1 MMFGSRKQFE
11 YRECDAC
18 ASVWLAQDLT
28 SEELSEYYG
37 EGYYSYEKK
46 SDSGLHQWILN
57 RRDRA
62 ELGEWSPIGRVM
74 AARRP
79 NTTIRMIGTLGLSKK
94 ARILDVGC
102 GGGRLL
108 DRLKGIGF
116 AHLMGV
122 DPFVDAHQTS
132 LAGVPIKKGYLA
144 DLPDQF
150 DLIMFHH
157 ALEHTIN
164 PIDDLIAARKHLAPG
179 GKCLVRIPTV
189 SSHAWERY
197 GVDWV
202 QLDAPRHT
210 AIPSRAGMAKAVALA
225 GFRLADT
232 IDDSTPFQFEG
243 SERYRAD
250 VPLLKHDFPISP
262 EDRARFVRD
271 SASLNAQER
280 GDQVGFV
287 LAL

>member
-1 MMFGSRKQFE
+1 MMFGSRQSFE
-11 YRECDAC
+11 YRECDEC
-18 ASVWLAQDLT
+18 GSVWLAPDMT
-28 SEELSEYYG
+28 PAELGEYYG
-37 EGYYSYEKK
+37 PNYYSYGARK
-46 SDSGLHQWILN
+46 DNFLHHWV
-57 RRDRA
+57 
-62 ELGEWSPIGRVM
+62 LGEWSPVGRIM
-74 AARRP
+74 ASRRP
-79 NTTIRMIGTLGLSKK
+79 NTTVRMIGTLGLAKT

-116 AHLMGV
+116 TQLMGV
-122 DPFVDAHQTS
+122 DPFIDEDQVS
-132 LAGVPIKKGYLA
+132 PAGVPIRKGYLA
-144 DLPDQF
+144 DLSERF
-150 DLIMFHH
+150 DLVMFHH
-157 ALEHTIN
+157 SLEHTVD
-164 PIDDLIAARKHLAPG
+164 PIDDLAAARVHLAPG
-179 GKCLVRIPTV
+179 GRCLVRIPTV
-189 SSHAWERY
+189 SSYAWEHY

-210 AIPSRAGMAKAVALA
+210 AIPSRAGMARAVTLA

-250 VPLLKHDFPISP
+250 VPLLDHDFPIDP
-262 EDRARFVRD
+262 TDRARFVRD
-271 SASLNAQER
+271 SERLNAQGR

>member
-1 MMFGSRKQFE
+1 MFGSRQQFE
-11 YRECDAC
+11 YGECDEC
-18 ASVWLAQDLT
+18 GSVWLLPDL
-28 SEELSEYYG
+28 SPVELGQYYG
-37 EGYYSYEKK
+37 PNYYSYGAKR
-46 SDSGLHQWILN
+46 DNILHHWVLN

-62 ELGEWSPIGRVM
+62 ELGEWSPVGRIM
-74 AARRP
+74 ASRRP
-79 NTTIRMIGTLGLSKK
+79 NTTMRMIGTLGLAKT

-116 AHLMGV
+116 VHLMGV
-122 DPFVDAHQTS
+122 DPFIDADQVS
-132 LAGVPIKKGYLA
+132 PAGVPIRKGYLA
-144 DLPDQF
+144 DLSERF

-157 ALEHTIN
+157 SLEHTTD
-164 PIDDLIAARKHLAPG
+164 PIDDLVAARANLAPG
-179 GKCLVRIPTV
+179 GRCLVRIPTV
-189 SSHAWERY
+189 SSHAWEHY

-210 AIPSRAGMAKAVALA
+210 AIPSRGGMARAAACA
-225 GFRLADT
+225 GFQLVGT

-243 SERYRAD
+243 SERYRAN
-250 VPLLKHDFPISP
+250 VPLLDHDFPIAP
-262 EDRARFVRD
+262 EDKARFVRD
-271 SASLNAQER
+271 SARLNAQGR